1 MATGLRLKTRGPAAL
16 AGDMRL
22 PLVVGGV
29 ALVILLIATANV
41 SNLLMLRVAA
51 SFLPAR
57 RAARADPRQ
66 ALQAE

>member
-1 MATGLRLKTRGPAAL
+1 MWRQVRTRLRSLGTGARFHLAEEMEERIAAGLSAVLVTAAL
-16 AGDMRL
+16 
-22 PLVVGGV
+22 
-29 ALVILLIATANV
+29 
-41 SNLLMLRVAA
+41 AA